1 MPLEFE
7 TMTAAGKFSDACEL
21 PILDLRPLMP
31 DEVLA
36 NIPRYFNRWEDGTTQ
51 RILLDDNY
59 GETAAAGTC
68 DFVTFTSETLEC
80 EVVIPNQQ
88 RLAAGVDD
96 VDYEQFMIEFC
107 KANSIM
113 RFPTV
118 FRADGSFDV
127 GAPLSDRFLE
137 YILADLRR
145 RYMQA
150 LRVRAWTGDQAN
162 ANEFS
167 GILTQI
173 DAGPQSSGDACEPY
187 EMVEFNWSTMTGTGG
202 TTPTVPSATI
212 DAASDSVTIHGF
224 DFDGMEGLNM
234 VEFLVLW
241 LERLMEHD
249 LAPWADSEIE
259 FELWV
264 GRGQTTAI
272 ANLAA
277 CMQPC
282 EGCVNP
288 LSDPQIRAR
297 ASEFRRDRV
306 IWLYPYDNISI
317 TLRQSPEL
325 SNQMF
330 LVPKTIGGR
339 PLIGWV
345 FRDQARQVAI
355 LNGSM
360 PYYGAEG
367 GTLPDEHVLY
377 PTDDVDAASRFE
389 LRGFS
394 VNVQKNGNCIDYWI
408 NSESAIV
415 IQGWPLW
422 LRFTQVDSAG
432 LVPDQVSDDM
442 GILATGCTDPGGNN
456 MELTVVA
463 LEAYGT
469 VEAGDTYV
477 IYGED
482 GVSAIIGT
490 VVSYVEGTD
499 VLTVDLGADFDCT
512 WGGGLAAATVVK
524 LAENSP

>member
-36 NIPRYFNRWEDGTTQ
+36 NIPRFFQRWEDGTTQ

-59 GETAAAGTC
+59 SESAAQGTC
-68 DFVTFTSETLEC
+68 DFVTFASETLEC

-118 FRADGSFDV
+118 FRADGSFDT

-150 LRVRAWTGDQAN
+150 LRVRAWTGNQAN

-202 TTPTVPSATI
+202 SAPTAPSATI

-224 DFDGMEGLNM
+224 DFDGMEGLNL

-249 LAPWADSEIE
+249 LAPWAESEIE

-377 PTDDVDAASRFE
+377 PTDEVDAASRFE

-442 GILATGCTDPGGNN
+442 GVAATVCNDPGGTE
-456 MELTVVA
+456 MELTVAA
-463 LEAYGT
+463 LEDYGA
-469 VEAGDTYV
+469 VEIGDTYV

-482 GVSAIIGT
+482 GLSAIIGT
-490 VVSYVEGTD
+490 VVAPVYNTGTD
-499 VLTVDLGADFDCT
+499 VLTVDLGADLDCN
-512 WGGGLAAATVVK
+512 WGGGLANAIVVK
-524 LAENSP
+524 LAEN